1 MMTEQ
6 SPNRIPGP
14 TTRVVIALVATVL
27 VAGGCSL
34 TRPAPI
40 KQAFLIDGGAPPVAA
55 NAHPATLRVGT
66 INVAAPFR
74 GRALV
79 FRQTDLRY
87 EADFYSEFLVA
98 PAAMLGEGTAR
109 ALDRARVFARVVPP
123 GAPPDGE
130 FVLDGFV
137 DALFIDVRDAG
148 KPTAEVAVTYYLLRA
163 ESALPVPFWS
173 KQYRRSVPVAG
184 STPDAYAAA
193 LSAAF
198 GDITAELARDLAAL
212 QLPQS

>member
-1 MMTEQ
+1 MTAR
-6 SPNRIPGP
+6 SLRRAS
-14 TTRVVIALVATVL
+14 TRTFGFAAALAVAVL
-27 VAGGCSL
+27 AGCAL

-40 KQAFLIDGGAPPVAA
+40 KQAYLIDSAPPPVAA
-55 NAHPATLRVGT
+55 TTQPATLRIGT
-66 INVAAPFR
+66 VNVAVPFR
-74 GRALV
+74 GRALI

-98 PAAMLGEGTAR
+98 PSAMLGEGTAR

-137 DALFIDVRDAG
+137 DALYLDVRAPG
-148 KPTAEVAVTYYLLRA
+148 RATAEFGVTFFLTRTDAWSLT
-163 ESALPVPFWS
+163 PFWS
-173 KQYRRSVPVAG
+173 KQYRRSVPVSA
-184 STPDAYAAA
+184 STPDAQAAA

-198 GDITAELARDLAAL
+198 GDVTAELARDLAAL
-212 QLPQS
+212 QLPKS

>member
-1 MMTEQ
+1 MTAR
-6 SPNRIPGP
+6 SPRSTFVSKTAILA
-14 TTRVVIALVATVL
+14 ALAVAVL
-27 VAGGCSL
+27 AAGCSL

-40 KQAFLIDGGAPPVAA
+40 KQAYLIDPGAPPVAA
-55 NAHPATLRVGT
+55 TTQPATLRVGT
-66 INVAAPFR
+66 INVAVPFR
-74 GRALV
+74 GRALI

-109 ALDRARVFARVVPP
+109 ALDRARVFARVIPP

-137 DALFIDVRDAG
+137 DALYLDVREPG
-148 KPTAEVAVTYYLLRA
+148 KATAEVGVTYYLSRA
-163 ESALPVPFWS
+163 DAPTPVPFWS
-173 KQYRRSVPVAG
+173 KQYRRSVPILA
-184 STPDAYAAA
+184 SSPDAQAAA

-198 GDITAELARDLAAL
+198 GEITAELARDLAAL
-212 QLPQS
+212 QLPKS